1 MTTLGSQS
9 FAEVA
14 RLIAPKDTPSWLPD
28 LLAAYGREIAQ
39 DRDILEA
46 LPSKAAM
53 RNRLLDSKEA
63 AERIISLLNDQM
75 TIFFMYTE
83 SGIRLQNAVQFES
96 QLKQFVK
103 ATELAAASPM
113 VAAAGGKTKRGRGKA
128 MVRTAP
134 LPKSF
139 CALVIAET
147 WRFARRRR
155 PAPRNQEAASAAQA
169 YWLAC
174 GGTAKGWGAD
184 RRTGW
189 SYYFRDAR
197 SGSMRMMR
205 ADVRQKCTE
214 NERASRHRPSLRGK

>member
-1 MTTLGSQS
+1 MTPSVLRIFSD
-9 FAEVA
+9 VA
-14 RLIAPKDTPSWLPD
+14 RLIAPKTTPSWLPD

-39 DRDILEA
+39 DRGIQES
-46 LPSKAAM
+46 LPSKASM
-53 RNRLLDSKEA
+53 RSRLLSSKEA
-63 AERIISLLNDQM
+63 AERIISLLNDQITM
-75 TIFFMYTE
+75 LFMSTE
-83 SGIRLQNAVQFES
+83 SGIRLQNEVLFEL

-113 VAAAGGKTKRGRGKA
+113 IAAAGGKTKRGRGKA
-128 MVRTAP
+128 VVHTAP

-147 WRFARRRR
+147 WRFARGRL
-155 PAPRNQEAASAAQA
+155 PAPRNQEAASVAQA

-197 SGSMRMMR
+197 SGSMRTMR
-205 ADVRQKCTE
+205 AEVRQQCTE
-214 NERASRHRPSLRGK
+214 YARARHPPSLRGK